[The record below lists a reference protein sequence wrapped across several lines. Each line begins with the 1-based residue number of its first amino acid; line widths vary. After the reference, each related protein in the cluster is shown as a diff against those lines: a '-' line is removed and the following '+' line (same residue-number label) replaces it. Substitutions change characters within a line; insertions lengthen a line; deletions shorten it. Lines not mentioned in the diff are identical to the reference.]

1 MFQRLN
7 RIADIIAKG
16 MAYFGGF
23 VLIAVIIMTC
33 ISIIGRGLVP
43 IGLGP
48 IQGDFEWVEFG
59 VGLAI
64 FAFLPLCHLERSH
77 AVVDLFE
84 SAFPQKMNLILGILS
99 DLLMLVISII
109 ISWRLWLGMLD
120 MKSYGETTFILQYQ
134 VWPFYAACFVGTLAF
149 VLIAIFC
156 LYRSTRDFFINSN
169 NNNESGETLLE
180 NN

>member
-1 MFQRLN
+1 MFQRLS

-16 MAYFGGF
+16 MAYLGGF
-23 VLIAVIIMTC
+23 ALIAVIIMTC

-64 FAFLPLCHLERSH
+64 FAFLPLCHLEKSH

-84 SAFPQKMNLILGILS
+84 SAYPPKMNQILGLLS
-99 DLLMLVISII
+99 DLLMLIISII
-109 ISWRLWLGMLD
+109 IAWRLSLGMLD

-134 VWPFYAACFVGTLAF
+134 VWPFYAACFISSLAF

-156 LYRSTRDFFINSN
+156 MYRSIREFFMEKN
-169 NNNESGETLLE
+169 NNSKSDNTAQE